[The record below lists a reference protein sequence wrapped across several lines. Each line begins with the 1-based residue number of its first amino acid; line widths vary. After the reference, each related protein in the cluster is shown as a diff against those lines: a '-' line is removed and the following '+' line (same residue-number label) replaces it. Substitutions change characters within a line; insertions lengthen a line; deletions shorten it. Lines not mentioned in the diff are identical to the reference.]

1 MLEDGNHAA
10 GLRRVPYNNYLANLH
25 QDEAVLSRR
34 EADKCRQG
42 KGNTPQ
48 INITMNGPIIRE
60 EADIE
65 KVTSGIV
72 RKLNEQKIIT

>member
-1 MLEDGNHAA
+1 MVNNNLEAI
-10 GLRRVPYNNYLANLH
+10 LPRR
-25 QDEAVLSRR
+25 D
-34 EADKCRQG
+34 ADKWRQG

-72 RKLNEQKIIT
+72 RKLNEQRIVLG

>member
-1 MLEDGNHAA
+1 M
-10 GLRRVPYNNYLANLH
+10 
-25 QDEAVLSRR
+25 
-34 EADKCRQG
+34 
-42 KGNTPQ
+42 T
-48 INITMNGPIIRE
+48 IRE

>member
-1 MLEDGNHAA
+1 
-10 GLRRVPYNNYLANLH
+10 
-25 QDEAVLSRR
+25 
-34 EADKCRQG
+34 
-42 KGNTPQ
+42 
-48 INITMNGPIIRE
+48 MNGPIIRE

>member
-1 MLEDGNHAA
+1 MGQRVIPRDNTLINAHQGEMLLTA
-10 GLRRVPYNNYLANLH
+10 
-25 QDEAVLSRR
+25 R
-34 EADKCRQG
+34 ETRQYKKD

-48 INITMNGPIIRE
+48 IVNNFYGMTIRQ

-72 RKLNEQKIIT
+72 RKLNEQRIVLG

>member
-1 MLEDGNHAA
+1 MKMRETSRVQDKKPIDNNNLEAI
-10 GLRRVPYNNYLANLH
+10 LPRR
-25 QDEAVLSRR
+25 D
-34 EADKCRQG
+34 ADKWRQG

-48 INITMNGPIIRE
+48 IVNNFYGMTIKE

-72 RKLNEQKIIT
+72 RKLNEQKIITQ